1 MEFKYCQWRFSDSDQ
16 MWPKKSDWCD
26 WSYLS
31 SGFRLALRYSVSD
44 DTSWNWSWR
53 ANMQLTLHQL
63 VTGPYIG
70 IRQVGRLI
78 ISSFLHDDDGDFVH
92 SRNCNFCGAM
102 LRGYFCLGNDPCNA
116 PRHRQIQN
124 VMKPNLGPASPINI
138 HSVLS
143 FHRFIANILP
153 RSFSYKNL
161 PKLFISRFLRF
172 HWIWTNRW
180 IATTICLA
188 ATALSRVPRSTC
200 GQIIKRLSEFGK
212 GKQIRVRVRGAN
224 ETEHPPHFSRRRLA
238 AYWAILTN

>member
-1 MEFKYCQWRFSDSDQ
+1 MTPAETEAEGQTCNWHFIS
-16 MWPKKSDWCD
+16 
-26 WSYLS
+26 WSLAHISASAKLVVWLS
-31 SGFRLALRYSVSD
+31 RLFCMMMMA
-44 DTSWNWSWR
+44 
-53 ANMQLTLHQL
+53 A
-63 VTGPYIG
+63 
-70 IRQVGRLI
+70 
-78 ISSFLHDDDGDFVH
+78 FFAH

-138 HSVLS
+138 HSALS

-161 PKLFISRFLRF
+161 PKNFISRFLRF
-172 HWIWTNRW
+172 HWIWTNRC
-180 IATTICLA
+180 IATTICLT

-224 ETEHPPHFSRRRLA
+224 ETEEPSIFL
-238 AYWAILTN
+238 